1 MDPSHFI
8 QYSLYSKLITE
19 GTKLLSDIEFTPHI
33 VYTIIF
39 CIMIRQ
45 FIPINF
51 YYTIEDYMIKL
62 CTNSNE
68 CYIIVPYHTKHYSIG
83 ITTKMPKTIYS
94 ERFLAL
100 NHYVK
105 KNKTNIFSLTE
116 IMNFENIHYWDDQ
129 SSEYI
134 LLPNQSQRIKICNKR
149 DIYFEI
155 IVEEDKSENDKKEKE
170 SSATVRLPSK
180 NYIFKILKSG
190 KENIEILNT
199 FLEECIDA
207 YKKEITDIKEQM
219 TYEFIK
225 SYIDENDNVKMSFQ
239 STIFKSNKTF
249 DNLFFDGKEEIL
261 EDIRE
266 FSKKTDII
274 EKAKIIQHYKRI
286 GKPYK
291 RTYLLHGPPGT
302 GKSSLIK
309 AFINE
314 TGRHCVLVQWSRI
327 KTSDDFCRLCRQL
340 KIESN
345 KIPQSEIILVFED
358 FDANKCSAV
367 KIRENLKVKKEIEK
381 PTDSEVQTDI
391 SHNVIKDTLASVLS
405 ASKMDFKIE
414 KEDEL
419 TLECILNTID
429 GIRELYDTVIV
440 FTTNDIASIDP
451 ALIRPGRV
459 DKVIKMDMA
468 SPTIIKQI
476 VEHYYDVYETDEIK
490 LLENITTQ
498 ISPAKVQELC
508 EKNKESMSNC
518 IREILSI

>member
-1 MDPSHFI
+1 M
-8 QYSLYSKLITE
+8 
-19 GTKLLSDIEFTPHI
+19 
-33 VYTIIF
+33 
-39 CIMIRQ
+39 
-45 FIPINF
+45 
-51 YYTIEDYMIKL
+51 EDYIMKI

-68 CYIIVPYHTKHYSIG
+68 CYIIIPYHTKHYSIG

-105 KNKTNIFSLTE
+105 KNKTDIFSLTE
-116 IMNFENIHYWDDQ
+116 IMNFENMPYWDDH

-134 LLPNQSQRIKICNKR
+134 LLPNQSQRLKICNKR

-155 IVEEDKSENDKKEKE
+155 VVEEDKSENEKKEKE
-170 SSATVRLPSK
+170 TTSTVRLPSK
-180 NYIFKILKSG
+180 NYIFKIVKSG

-199 FLEECIDA
+199 FLDECVEL

-219 TYEFIK
+219 TYEFVK
-225 SYIDENDNVKMSFQ
+225 SYIDDNENVKMSFQ

-249 DNLFFDGKEEIL
+249 DNLFFDGKEEVL
-261 EDIRE
+261 KDIRE
-266 FSKKTDII
+266 FSKKTSIE

-340 KIESN
+340 KIDSN

-367 KIRENLKVKKEIEK
+367 KIRENLKVKKDVEK
-381 PTDSEVQTDI
+381 SVNNEEKTDI
-391 SHNVIKDTLASVLS
+391 SHNIIKDTLETVFS

-468 SPTIIKQI
+468 TPSVIKQI
-476 VEHYYDVYETDEIK
+476 VEHYYNVYDNKEMNK
-490 LLENITTQ
+490 LESISALL
-498 ISPAKVQELC
+498 SPAKVQEIC
-508 EKNKESMSNC
+508 EKNKESISGC
-518 IREILSI
+518 INDLLTI